1 MENQVQWMYTD
12 RFYVFTHRPVFLI
25 VFDTK
30 TPVGEDCEP
39 QYHEVGNKRITSFTI
54 AIGKDS

>member
-1 MENQVQWMYTD
+1 MCA
-12 RFYVFTHRPVFLI
+12 
-25 VFDTK
+25 K

-39 QYHEVGNKRITSFTI
+39 QYHEVGNKRITGFNI